1 MLGDKHDILQNCSD
15 GTITGYGHLR
25 LNEAKILLG
34 QNDKRYSDMPALK
47 TALTPAI
54 NVIY

>member
-47 TALTPAI
+47 TALT
-54 NVIY
+54 